1 MAFLRNPNPNPKV
14 SFRWLPYFYA
24 LFPDICLSYLYFMYK
39 ERIIYAH
46 AHPNTHMCFI
56 FYFCLL
62 SVFLIYF
69 FSLSHTLA
77 LTLTHT
83 NSYLKKKTA
92 TSIHTSS
99 IPFFTRIHMGAAYTY
114 VYNLFRFVFPLPFL
128 VEIKTMERG
137 RFLLLEEYS
146 CSLKEKPKAE
156 MKAI

>member
-1 MAFLRNPNPNPKV
+1 MFVLFVFYVQRKDHLR
-14 SFRWLPYFYA
+14 SCASEY
-24 LFPDICLSYLYFMYK
+24 SYV
-39 ERIIYAH
+39 
-46 AHPNTHMCFI
+46 
-56 FYFCLL
+56 FYFLFLFIIRFFNLL
-62 SVFLIYF
+62 F
-69 FSLSHTLA
+69 FFI
-77 LTLTHT
+77 THT
-83 NSYLKKKTA
+83 SLNTDAHKLIFKKKTV